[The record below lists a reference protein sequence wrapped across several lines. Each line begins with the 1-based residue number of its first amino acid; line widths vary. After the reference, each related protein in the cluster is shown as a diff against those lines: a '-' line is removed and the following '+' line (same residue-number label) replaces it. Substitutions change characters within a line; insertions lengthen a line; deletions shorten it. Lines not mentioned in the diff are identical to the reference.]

1 MNIIIKLIKRI
12 KGFFSKKS
20 KPKLDYQRDY
30 WFPIGHDGSKAF
42 NRKIK
47 IDKIYKLNNTIT
59 HTNWNISGTKHKSL
73 YSIPVGSR
81 NIVVTYGSNNIAMG
95 YNNIAIGKWN
105 VTFGIKHKK
114 RIEKINKIYR

>member
-1 MNIIIKLIKRI
+1 MNIIIKFVKRI

-20 KPKLDYQRDY
+20 KPKLDYHKDY
-30 WFPIGHDGSKAF
+30 WFPNGPDGSKAF

-59 HTNWNISGTKHKSL
+59 YTQCNISRSKHKRI
-73 YSIPVGSR
+73 YSIPIGSSCK
-81 NIVVTYGSNNIAMG
+81 TGTAMG
-95 YNNIAIGKWN
+95 YNNVVIGKWN
-105 VTFGIKHKK
+105 VTFGSKHKK

>member
-12 KGFFSKKS
+12 KGFFSRKS
-20 KPKLDYQRDY
+20 NPKLDYHKDY
-30 WFPIGHDGSKAF
+30 WFPNGPDGSKAF

-59 HTNWNISGTKHKSL
+59 YTLWNISGSKQKRI
-73 YSIPVGSR
+73 YSIPVGSC
-81 NIVVTYGSNNIAMG
+81 NIATSGSGNIAMG
-95 YNNIAIGKWN
+95 YNNVVIGKWN
-105 VTFGIKHKK
+105 VTFGSKHKK